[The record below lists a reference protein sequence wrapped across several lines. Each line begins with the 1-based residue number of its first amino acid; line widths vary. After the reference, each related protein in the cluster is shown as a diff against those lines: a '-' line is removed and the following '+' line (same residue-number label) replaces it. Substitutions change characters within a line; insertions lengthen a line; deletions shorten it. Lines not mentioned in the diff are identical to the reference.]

1 MEIPDFIDQ
10 ISKINEKEVEQKIW
24 EFWLVKYPHMTK
36 DDFVTYEEMLEQSKN
51 QQENIN
57 KEPEYVTVNQGALF

>member
-36 DDFVTYEEMLEQSKN
+36 DDFVTYEEMLEQTKN